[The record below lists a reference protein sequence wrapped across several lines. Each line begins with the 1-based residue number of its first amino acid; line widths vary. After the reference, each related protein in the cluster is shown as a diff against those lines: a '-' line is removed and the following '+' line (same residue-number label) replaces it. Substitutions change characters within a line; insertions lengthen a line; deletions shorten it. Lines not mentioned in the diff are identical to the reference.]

1 MFSRLTTPRLSSVV
15 ASLGMALLGSTLEAR
30 AAQLE
35 IVAPVKSCA
44 DIKALD
50 LSRGEAG
57 PARIDSAELVAEGS
71 QQFCTVKGYVAPA
84 VNFVVRL
91 PTSGW
96 TQRYLQLGCGGYC
109 GGATLTSG
117 SVDRQSSG
125 CTAYEDKEM
134 VVASSDLGHR
144 RSGTFFPD
152 GVWAVENPETIV
164 DFAYAGNHKTA
175 LVMKAIVRAFYGQAP
190 KFSYFSG
197 CSDGGRQGLEEAQR
211 FPEDFDGIVAGS
223 TTLDVV
229 ATNTVWHAWNVRVN
243 SGADNMP
250 ILTADKIPMLCR
262 GGARRLRW
270 P

>member
-1 MFSRLTTPRLSSVV
+1 MLSRLTTPRLSSVV
-15 ASLGMALLGSTLEAR
+15 ASLGMALLGSTFEAR
-30 AAQLE
+30 AAKLDV
-35 IVAPVKSCA
+35 VAPVKPCA

-50 LSRGEAG
+50 LSRGDAG

-125 CTAYEDKEM
+125 CTAYDDKEM
-134 VVASSDLGHR
+134 VIASSDLGHR

-152 GVWAVENPETIV
+152 GVTRALAFNTDVTRLTCPVLIPE
-164 DFAYAGNHKTA
+164 G
-175 LVMKAIVRAFYGQAP
+175 
-190 KFSYFSG
+190 
-197 CSDGGRQGLEEAQR
+197 
-211 FPEDFDGIVAGS
+211 
-223 TTLDVV
+223 
-229 ATNTVWHAWNVRVN
+229 
-243 SGADNMP
+243 GADPLVPRASLSVFN
-250 ILTADKIPMLCR
+250 T
-262 GGARRLRW
+262 GNEVRRSRTLAW
-270 P
+270 PDWQHSIYERVDRHGI